1 MTGRD
6 REREDIIIAKQN
18 RAVRLALI
26 WQRQFERAGFK
37 IGWLADLKVIFA
49 IADVDIEG
57 LSHNAF

>member
-6 REREDIIIAKQN
+6 RERKDIIIAKQN

-26 WQRQFERAGFK
+26 WQRQFERAGFR
-37 IGWLADLKVIFA
+37 IGWLADLKVIFT
-49 IADVDIEG
+49 IADIDIEG